1 MKTIAEAARVL
12 GISRQRLYQM
22 IDAGTAVAETAPHT
36 GQLLI
41 TPAELARLKV
51 RPGQQW
57 HGPAQSEP
65 EPRTGS

>member
-36 GQLLI
+36 GQLLVA
-41 TPAELARLKV
+41 PGELSRLIAN
-51 RPGQQW
+51 R
-57 HGPAQSEP
+57 AQSES
-65 EPRTGS
+65 EPHTGS